1 MLSNTYAEVVPL
13 LKAKKFNIDVGAFLN
28 FLVKYKS
35 GDYIYPSALHR
46 RLGIDI
52 KIIYEILELY
62 VELGILE
69 QWLEIYCPNCS
80 KFTGQLFNNVQDIPD
95 EVNCL
100 HCGKEIKHPLK
111 NTVVIYKVL

>member
-28 FLVKYKS
+28 FLLKYQS

-46 RLGIDI
+46 NLGIDI

-62 VELGILE
+62 VEIDVLE

-80 KFTGQLFNNVQDIPD
+80 QFTGQFFSNVQDIPG

-100 HCGKEIKHPLK
+100 HCGEDIEYPLK
-111 NTVVIYKVL
+111 NAIVIYKVL